1 MSTEVESSPSV
12 RLSGQR
18 VALVGRLAGMP
29 KRDAQQLI
37 RRAGG
42 VPLEVTNFAGA
53 DSSNCLPQLI
63 VVGEEFPLP
72 ADASSGDLFD
82 AATQAAIESGD
93 IDVIGESQFWQRL
106 GLVDEEHYVRRL
118 YTPAMLAE
126 LLHIPVSVVRRW
138 HRRGLI
144 HPAREVRRLPY
155 FDFQEVATARR
166 LAELLAAGASPAAI
180 ERKLAELRRYVPGIE
195 RPLAQLAVIVRGSR
209 LLLRQGDGL
218 VAPGGQ
224 LFFDFDAV
232 EQPAGEQ
239 DGTPSSRETISLADS
254 LRSAASPL
262 APEEMLRLAADL
274 EDAGNLA
281 AAVEAYRAHAAA
293 AGPTAPVCFAMA
305 ELLYCLG
312 DISASRERYY
322 AAIELDE
329 NYVEA
334 RANLGC
340 VLAELGDRELA
351 VAAFEGALTLHA
363 DYANAHFH
371 LARTLD
377 ELKRSDE
384 ATRHWQEFL
393 RLAPESPWAALARE
407 HLDKLLKGRTI
418 PLARQNDK
426 R

>member
-1 MSTEVESSPSV
+1 MSTDLESPPAV
-12 RLSGQR
+12 RLSGLR
-18 VALVGRLAGMP
+18 VALVGRLAGMS

-42 VPLEVTNFAGA
+42 VPVEAA
-53 DSSNCLPQLI
+53 DSSKIQETSPGLPQLI
-63 VVGEEFPLP
+63 VVGEEFPLS
-72 ADASSGDLFD
+72 ADAASADLFD
-82 AATQAAIESGD
+82 PATQAAIEAGD
-93 IDVIGESQFWQRL
+93 VEVIGESRFWQRL
-106 GLVDEEHYVRRL
+106 GLVDEEHDVRRL

-126 LLHIPVSVVRRW
+126 LLHVPVSVVRRW

-166 LAELLAAGASPAAI
+166 LAELLAAGVSPAAI
-180 ERKLAELRRYVPGIE
+180 ERKLAELRRYVPGVE

-224 LFFDFDAV
+224 LFFDFDAA
-232 EQPAGEQ
+232 ERPAGTS
-239 DGTPSSRETISLADS
+239 DGAPSIRETISLADS
-254 LRSAASPL
+254 LRSAASAL
-262 APEEMLRLAADL
+262 APEEMLHLAADL
-274 EDAGNLA
+274 EDDGNLA

-312 DISASRERYY
+312 DVSASRERYY

-340 VLAELGDRELA
+340 VLAELGERELA

-363 DYANAHFH
+363 DYADAHFH

-377 ELKRSDE
+377 ELKRGDE
-384 ATRHWQEFL
+384 AARHWQEFL
-393 RLAPESPWAALARE
+393 RLAPESPWAAAARE
-407 HLDKLLKGRTI
+407 RLDKMLSGCTI
-418 PLARQNDK
+418 SLSRN
-426 R
+426 